1 GARGRLNSLH
11 RPTNT
16 GAKATENLFRS
27 GDLTGGFVS
36 QDRRTVVARLVGGS
50 LRAPAQQR
58 RDHDERRYGGAG
70 ACACR
75 FNRCPE
81 FFFTRMSD
89 ALFWRKVTIGHA
101 TRQLKDEPF
110 NPSRTSRGITGF
122 VEARTVAEGWK
133 ALYDYAKVGGNLR
146 I

>member
-1 GARGRLNSLH
+1 MNRSACEANSGPRSPRRAGLLRARVTSRMVAEALRAGCSMVTGMGARGRLNSLH

-27 GDLTGGFVS
+27 GDLTLGSVS

-58 RDHDERRYGGAG
+58 RDHEERRYGGAG

-101 TRQLKDEPF
+101 T
-110 NPSRTSRGITGF
+110 
-122 VEARTVAEGWK
+122 
-133 ALYDYAKVGGNLR
+133 
-146 I
+146 